1 MNRHDPLNPHQLRSA
16 YEGQP
21 SRPFDLNAPVA
32 TPLELHRC
40 TVQPAW
46 VDYNQHMSE
55 SCYLYVFGDNSDAF
69 FRYFGIDDDYR
80 ERGHSVYT
88 VETHIRNRRE
98 VALGEPLRLTLR
110 LLDFDHK
117 RLHIFH
123 EMFHAESGTLLAS
136 AEQMLMHVDMRAGRS
151 APFPAGIQQR
161 LAVIHAA
168 HSRAARPADAGRVIA
183 IERRDT
189 PGGARAV
196 AA

>member
-16 YEGQP
+16 YEGQK
-21 SRPFDLNAPVA
+21 SQPFDPDAMVA

-46 VDYNQHMSE
+46 VDYNRHMSE

-80 ERGHSVYT
+80 ALGHSIYT

-98 VALGEPLRLTLR
+98 VTLGEPLRLTLR
-110 LLDFDHK
+110 LIDFDHK
-117 RLHIFH
+117 RLHIIH
-123 EMFHAESGTLLAS
+123 EMFHGETGALLAS

-151 APFPAGIQQR
+151 APFPADIQQR

-168 HSRAARPADAGRVIA
+168 HSRAARPADVGRVIA
-183 IERRDT
+183 IPRRDAEAG
-189 PGGARAV
+189 PRA
-196 AA
+196 AAA

>member
-1 MNRHDPLNPHQLRSA
+1 MNQHDSLTPHQLRST
-16 YEGQP
+16 YEGQK
-21 SRPFDLNAPVA
+21 SQPFDLSATIA

-40 TVQPAW
+40 TVQAAW

-55 SCYLYVFGDNSDAF
+55 SCYLFVFGDNSDAF

-80 ERGHSVYT
+80 MRGHSLYT

-98 VALGEPLRLTLR
+98 AALGEPLRLTLR

-123 EMFHAESGTLLAS
+123 EMFHAQSGVLLAS
-136 AEQMLMHVDMRAGRS
+136 AEQMLMHVDMHAGRA
-151 APFPAGIQQR
+151 APFPADIQQR

-168 HSRAARPADAGRVIA
+168 HSVAARPADAGRVIA
-183 IERRDT
+183 ITRREAKVSA
-189 PGGARAV
+189 GAAV
-196 AA
+196 E

>member
-1 MNRHDPLNPHQLRSA
+1 
-16 YEGQP
+16 
-21 SRPFDLNAPVA
+21 
-32 TPLELHRC
+32 
-40 TVQPAW
+40 

-80 ERGHSVYT
+80 MGGHSVYT

-123 EMFHAESGTLLAS
+123 EMFHGDSGALLAS
-136 AEQMLMHVDMRAGRS
+136 AEQMLMHVDMQASRS
-151 APFPAGIQQR
+151 APFPVEIQQR
-161 LAVIHAA
+161 LAAIHAA

-183 IERRDT
+183 IPRSNSQA
-189 PGGARAV
+189 GSSVAAARAMESGLAV
-196 AA
+196 PTHATP